1 MTDSSDDP
9 GIAAEFLSA
18 MEFDFSTWESRL
30 EKLNIHT
37 VYCATEKDAVSVMD
51 ELEKHASDWNDCGA
65 GIGNFE
71 LVTIDKEDWA
81 EVWKKHFKLRH
92 VSEKLII
99 KPSWIDYTP
108 SAGEAVVVLDPGM
121 SFGTG
126 QHPTTFFC
134 LRMID
139 ILSAKTADASF
150 LDAGCGSGILAIAA
164 KKLGFNKISAFD
176 IDPDAT
182 EIAKENFEINNIDMN
197 QIRLETAS
205 LEEFAPAQEGYD
217 VIAAN
222 ILSGILIRNRDT
234 LLAMLKPSG
243 HIILAGILATE
254 YDNVKNAFTE
264 AGLREIE
271 NFQEQEWKSGL
282 FHKSL

>member
-1 MTDSSDDP
+1 MSDNSDDP
-9 GIAAEFLSA
+9 GIAAEFLFA
-18 MEFDFSTWESRL
+18 LELDFSTWQSCL

-37 VYCATEKDAVSVMD
+37 VYCSTKEQAAAVKKQLE
-51 ELEKHASDWNDCGA
+51 ELAPEWNECGA

-71 LVTIDKEDWA
+71 LVTIDKEDWS

-92 VSEKLII
+92 VSARLVI
-99 KPSWIDYTP
+99 KPSWIDYKP
-108 SAGEAVVVLDPGM
+108 AQHEAVVVLDPGM

-139 ILSAKTADASF
+139 FLCGENQGASF

-164 KKLGFNKISAFD
+164 KKMGFNKIDAFD

-182 EIAKENFEINNIDMN
+182 EIAKENFAVNSIDMKD
-197 QIRLETAS
+197 IRLETAP
-205 LEEFAPAQEGYD
+205 LEEFSPAKGGYD

-222 ILSGILIRNRDT
+222 ILSGILIRNKDI
-234 LLAMLKPSG
+234 LLSMLKQSG
-243 HIILAGILATE
+243 YIILAGILATE
-254 YDNVKNAFTE
+254 YDKAKEAFTSS
-264 AGLREIE
+264 GLHEVE
-271 NFQEQEWKSGL
+271 SFHDEEWKSGL